1 MSQLSP
7 DETLRIVRHFL
18 LSSPPGQ
25 FEDVLYDIRELV
37 ANDQLLNTGA
47 FDIFRTYNV
56 EQLIPVEVP
65 NQTYKVILSKYNEI
79 TPQTYLDPVSDQV
92 LTVDHVKGQVTGVS
106 PASSDILNNSLK
118 QKKDKLVKAIQ
129 KYVDD
134 HYLSGISSVFPSQ
147 RDDQKGELIIC
158 ITASKFNDKNFWS
171 GRWRSVYRVS
181 FADDKVKVSGSMKVN
196 CHYYENGN
204 VQLNTSKEHAETVD
218 GGDSF
223 ADNIVKML
231 VKAEGNFQTQ
241 IDTSCANLN
250 ETFKSLRRPLPM
262 TKTLFDFASSQHK
275 LAREFGGN

>member
-171 GRWRSVYRVS
+171 GRWRSVYR
-181 FADDKVKVSGSMKVN
+181 
-196 CHYYENGN
+196 
-204 VQLNTSKEHAETVD
+204 EHAETVD